1 MALESLKLL
10 EAKLSGFLERHEQ
23 VRSENAMLTSRLDEQ
38 EQEVSL
44 LLERVHE
51 YETERDEV
59 RDRLEKILTQFGNLG
74 VALEDEG

>member
-23 VRSENAMLTSRLDEQ
+23 VRSENVMLTSRLEEQ

>member
-23 VRSENAMLTSRLDEQ
+23 VRSENAVLTTRLDEQ

-44 LLERVHE
+44 LLERVQE

-74 VALEDEG
+74 LALEDEG

>member
-23 VRSENAMLTSRLDEQ
+23 VRSENAVLTSRLDEQ

-44 LLERVHE
+44 LLERVQE

-59 RDRLEKILTQFGNLG
+59 RDRLEKILTQFGNFGL
-74 VALEDEG
+74 ALEDEG

>member
-23 VRSENAMLTSRLDEQ
+23 VRSENAILATRLDEQ

-44 LLERVHE
+44 LLERVRD
-51 YETERDEV
+51 YKTERNEV
-59 RDRLEKILTQFGNLG
+59 RDRLEKILTQFSTLG
-74 VALEDEG
+74 LALEDEG

>member
-74 VALEDEG
+74 LALEDEG

>member
-23 VRSENAMLTSRLDEQ
+23 VRSENAILTTRLDEQ
-38 EQEVSL
+38 EHEVSL
-44 LLERVHE
+44 LLERVRE

-59 RDRLEKILTQFGNLG
+59 RDRLEKILTQFSHLG
-74 VALEDEG
+74 LALEDEG

>member
-23 VRSENAMLTSRLDEQ
+23 VRSENAMLTTRLDEQ

-59 RDRLEKILTQFGNLG
+59 RDRLEKILTQFSNLG
-74 VALEDEG
+74 LALEDEG

>member
-23 VRSENAMLTSRLDEQ
+23 VRSENVVLTSRLDEQ

-44 LLERVHE
+44 LLERVQE

-74 VALEDEG
+74 LALEDEG

>member
-38 EQEVSL
+38 EHEVSL
-44 LLERVHE
+44 LLERVRD
-51 YETERDEV
+51 YETERNEV
-59 RDRLEKILTQFGNLG
+59 RDRLEKILTQFGRLG
-74 VALEDEG
+74 LALEDEG

>member
-23 VRSENAMLTSRLDEQ
+23 VRSENAVLTSRLDEQ

-44 LLERVHE
+44 LLERVQE

-74 VALEDEG
+74 LALEDEG

>member
-38 EQEVSL
+38 EHEVSL
-44 LLERVHE
+44 LLERVRE
-51 YETERDEV
+51 YETERNEV

-74 VALEDEG
+74 LALEDEG